1 MLLSLLFHALLL
13 SLTFGGQE
21 FGLPGFALPWQER
34 RVEVPDLR
42 IELAPT
48 GGADP
53 SPAIPA
59 APQPLSPVLTGQAAA
74 GGPLVVT
81 FSSPAR
87 PLLRRTEGSV
97 PRKAPK
103 AKAHP
108 KPKTKAVSGEAP
120 TKASSAKPGQK
131 QKATTSAAK
140 ASTPGST
147 SKATATGKPKAATG
161 TAPVS
166 VRADGANRPKSFPKV
181 IALEDSSEAEFVV
194 PPAPLKPA
202 PAVSVAPEDA
212 GGEAQARVDEP
223 TQEIPRLRRTALRPD
238 QQGPRSNDS
247 RDAHSHD
254 AE

>member
-1 MLLSLLFHALLL
+1 MSCFAPPGAGGQSAPSPPPAASRDGGPRLSSIPSESAWRPWYEPLPASAISADVVWQQPVRRASHQGRRLNISMLLSLLFHALLL

-87 PLLRRTEGSV
+87 PLLRRIEGSV
-97 PRKAPK
+97 PRKASK

-131 QKATTSAAK
+131 Q
-140 ASTPGST
+140 
-147 SKATATGKPKAATG
+147 TATGM
-161 TAPVS
+161 
-166 VRADGANRPKSFPKV
+166 AD
-181 IALEDSSEAEFVV
+181 
-194 PPAPLKPA
+194 
-202 PAVSVAPEDA
+202 
-212 GGEAQARVDEP
+212 
-223 TQEIPRLRRTALRPD
+223 
-238 QQGPRSNDS
+238 
-247 RDAHSHD
+247 
-254 AE
+254 